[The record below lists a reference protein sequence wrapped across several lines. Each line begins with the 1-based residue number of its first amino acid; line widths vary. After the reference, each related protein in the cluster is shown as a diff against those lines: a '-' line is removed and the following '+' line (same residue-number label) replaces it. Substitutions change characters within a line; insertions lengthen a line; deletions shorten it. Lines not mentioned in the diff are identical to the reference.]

1 VAAGAGRL
9 ALSLTVLLLA
19 VAGSVGLNLTAAKA
33 QPPGPE
39 LFAKE
44 PQTPLELWGAV
55 DYLVRTG
62 QVKKAL
68 PYLDKFAKSRPDDI
82 TLITIRNR
90 YGPGSILQLMD
101 DPATRPYAKPLV
113 DALVA
118 ASRKYATQPERI
130 ARFVSEL
137 TGTPEEQDYAVRH
150 LREAGPYAI
159 PSLVDA
165 LARPGFSTQERELL
179 IRNTGR
185 LDSSVIPALAA
196 VLDSPDSSVAAAAA
210 TALGLIGDQQA
221 VPFLTFPAASS
232 TTLPAVRT
240 AAQQAITILTGRPFS
255 AQPRTPVQKLTATA
269 WNYHRHQVEFSDDPV
284 VVWSWDNGKK
294 APVPRELPRT
304 EAEGFRG
311 LRFAREALQLSPLD
325 RDAQVVH
332 ISLALE
338 KAVER
343 VGFEA
348 FPAKDQATLGA
359 ATATGASVL
368 SDALKT
374 AIADGKPELAAAAAM
389 ALGQITDRS
398 ALASTGRP
406 HPLVDAL
413 YAPGRRTQFA
423 AAKALVN
430 LAPTDPFPGS
440 SRIVPTLARFAIH
453 QSLPRAVVI
462 DGNPNRGSQFAGF
475 LINLGYDSELEMTGS
490 RGFIA
495 ATETA
500 DVELILIGY
509 DLFADRWDLNDT
521 LTNLKADSRTAAIP
535 VFVYGPLDL
544 AIKRP
549 NLARNYPGL
558 RFLVQPGDASLLQ
571 QQLKGLPPS
580 LSPAERA
587 GYAREAAA
595 LLARIAT
602 QRKGPLTADLAAV
615 EPALAVALSGPET
628 GSSAATALGQVP
640 NPDAQ
645 RSLADVALDP
655 SRAPVPRSQ
664 AASQLVRSIQR
675 FGPLMS
681 ADQEARLSRTLPD
694 EPDAEVRAGLQNV
707 FSALKA
713 FRANGKHW

>member
-1 VAAGAGRL
+1 V
-9 ALSLTVLLLA
+9 
-19 VAGSVGLNLTAAKA
+19 KA

-55 DYLVRTG
+55 DYLIRTA

-68 PYLDKFAKSRPDDI
+68 PYLDRFAKSRLDDS

-90 YGPGSILQLMD
+90 YGPGSILRLLD
-101 DPATRPYAKPLV
+101 DPATRPYAKPLA
-113 DALVA
+113 DALAA
-118 ASRKYATQPERI
+118 ASRRYATQPERI
-130 ARFVSEL
+130 ARFISEL
-137 TGTPEEQDYAVRH
+137 TGTPEEQSYAVRH
-150 LREAGPYAI
+150 LREAGQYAI
-159 PSLVDA
+159 PPLVDA
-165 LARPGFSTQERELL
+165 LTRSGLSDHDRELL
-179 IRNTGR
+179 IRNIGR

-196 VLDSPDSSVAAAAA
+196 VLDSPDASVAAAAA

-221 VPFLTFPAASS
+221 VPFLTFPAASP
-232 TTLPAVRT
+232 TALPAVRT
-240 AAQQAITILTGRPFS
+240 AAQQAIAGLTGHSFS
-255 AQPRTPVQKLTATA
+255 AQPRTPAQTLTATA
-269 WNYHRHQVEFSDDPV
+269 WNYHRHKIEFSDDPV
-284 VVWSWDNGKK
+284 VVWSWDSGTK
-294 APVPRELPRT
+294 ALVPRELSRS
-304 EAEGFRG
+304 EAEGFLG
-311 LRFAREALQLSPLD
+311 LRFAHQALELSPKD
-325 RDAQVVH
+325 RDAQVVQM
-332 ISLALE
+332 SLALE

-343 VGFEA
+343 VGFES
-348 FPAKDQATLGA
+348 FPAKDQATFAA
-359 ATATGASVL
+359 ATATDSSVL
-368 SDALKT
+368 GDVLKT
-374 AIADGKPELAAAAAM
+374 AIADGKTDLAAAASM

-423 AAKALVN
+423 AARALAN
-430 LAPTDPFPGS
+430 LVPTSPFPGS
-440 SRIVPTLARFAIH
+440 SRIVPTLARFVIH

-490 RGFIA
+490 HGFIA

-500 DVELILIGY
+500 DVDVILIAY
-509 DLFADRWDLNDT
+509 DLHGDRWNLNDT

-544 AIKRP
+544 PVMRP

-558 RFLVQPGDASLLQ
+558 RFLVQPGDAGLLQ
-571 QQLKGLPPS
+571 KQLKGLSSP
-580 LSPAERA
+580 LSPTERA

-602 QRKGPLTADLAAV
+602 ERKGPLTPDLAGV
-615 EPALAVALSGPET
+615 EPALAVALGNLET
-628 GSSAATALGQVP
+628 GSSAAAALGEVP

-645 RSLADVALDP
+645 RSLADVVLDP
-655 SRAPVPRSQ
+655 SRAPAPRRQ
-664 AASQLVRSIQR
+664 AATQLVRSLQR

-681 ADQEARLSRTLPD
+681 ADQEARLGRTFS
-694 EPDAEVRAGLQNV
+694 EESDAEVRAGLQNV
-707 FSALKA
+707 INALKA
-713 FRANGKHW
+713 FRANRKH

>member
-1 VAAGAGRL
+1 
-9 ALSLTVLLLA
+9 LTVILLA
-19 VAGSVGLNLTAAKA
+19 VAVSVGPNLTTAKA

-44 PQTPLELWGAV
+44 PQTPLELWSAV
-55 DYLVRTG
+55 DYLIRTH

-68 PYLDKFAKSRPDDI
+68 PYLDKFAKSRPDDV

-90 YGPGSILQLMD
+90 YGPGTILQLMD
-101 DPATRPYAKPLV
+101 DPATRPYAKPLA

-118 ASRKYATQPERI
+118 ASRNYATQPERI
-130 ARFVSEL
+130 ARFISEL
-137 TGTPEEQDYAVRH
+137 TGTPEEQDYGVRH
-150 LREAGPYAI
+150 LREAGQYAI
-159 PSLVDA
+159 PPLVDA
-165 LARPGFSTQERELL
+165 LAQPGLSTHDRELL
-179 IRNTGR
+179 IRNIGR
-185 LDSSVIPALAA
+185 LDRSVIPALAA
-196 VLDSPDSSVAAAAA
+196 VLDSSDPSLAAAAA
-210 TALGLIGDQQA
+210 TALGLIGDRQA

-232 TTLPAVRT
+232 TTALAVRT
-240 AAQQAITILTGRPFS
+240 AAQEAIATLTGRPFS
-255 AQPRTPVQKLTATA
+255 AQPRTPVQTLTATA
-269 WNYHRHQVEFSDDPV
+269 WSYHRHQIDFADDPV

-304 EAEGFRG
+304 DAEAFLG
-311 LRFAREALQLSPLD
+311 LRFAREALALSP
-325 RDAQVVH
+325 RDQNARVVQ
-332 ISLALE
+332 ISLTLE
-338 KAVER
+338 KAIER
-343 VGFEA
+343 VGSEA
-348 FPAKDQATLGA
+348 FPAKDQVSFGA
-359 ATATGASVL
+359 ATASGVSVL
-368 SDALKT
+368 SGVLKT
-374 AIADGKPELAAAAAM
+374 AIADGKTELAAAAATT
-389 ALGQITDRS
+389 LGQITDRS
-398 ALASTGRP
+398 ALAGTGRP

-423 AAKALVN
+423 AAKALAN

-453 QSLPRAVVI
+453 QSLPRAVVF

-490 RGFIA
+490 RGFSA

-509 DLFADRWDLNDT
+509 DLFGDRWNLNDT

-544 AIKRP
+544 ATKRP

-558 RFLVQPGDASLLQ
+558 RFLVQPGGAGLLE

-615 EPALAVALSGPET
+615 EPALAVALRSLET
-628 GSSAATALGQVP
+628 GSSAAATLGEVP
-640 NPDAQ
+640 VPDAQ

-655 SRAPVPRSQ
+655 SQAPAPRSQ
-664 AASQLVRSIQR
+664 AAARLLRSIQR
-675 FGPLMS
+675 FGPLIS
-681 ADQEARLSRTLPD
+681 AGQEARLSRTLLGEGD
-694 EPDAEVRAGLQNV
+694 TEVRAGLQNV
-707 FSALKA
+707 LSALKA
-713 FRANGKHW
+713 FRANRP